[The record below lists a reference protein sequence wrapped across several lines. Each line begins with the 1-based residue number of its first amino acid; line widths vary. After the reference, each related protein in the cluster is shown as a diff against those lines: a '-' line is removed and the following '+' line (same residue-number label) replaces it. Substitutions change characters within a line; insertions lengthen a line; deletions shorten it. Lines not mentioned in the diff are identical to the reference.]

1 MGECTD
7 TPTSCHVEK
16 NIFKGKNSK
25 SKVIYGKIKAEVD
38 TLGTPKTAKQVRE

>member
-7 TPTSCHVEK
+7 TPTSCK
-16 NIFKGKNSK
+16 YIFKGKNSK